1 MTPLLYAVKMKSPD
15 CVDVLITAVAKLGL
29 SIKMLDSNFPGDETK
44 HKSLHTNALDY
55 AIGEQKKAAA
65 QDVEVYAD
73 IIEILKEA
81 KAKKSTKLPKK
92 HHKFN

>member
-15 CVDVLITAVAKLGL
+15 CVDVLITAGAKLGL
-29 SIKMLDSNFPGDETK
+29 SIKMVDPDFPGDETK

-55 AIGEQKKAAA
+55 AYGEQKKAVT

-81 KAKKSTKLPKK
+81 KAKKSKKLLKK
-92 HHKFN
+92 HHKPN